1 MATTKKETEA
11 TTTTGINAKLFL
23 FQEKVSAIKRNSRNP
38 HFKNDYAD
46 INQILSEIKP
56 ILTECRLIISQPI
69 LDSCVHT
76 IITDIDS
83 GESIT
88 SSLPLNM
95 NLKPQEIGSCITYFR
110 RYTLSSLCSLETEKD
125 DDANSTNTVPKV
137 NPAARLPILE
147 GEKLLKA
154 IALLKAKEV
163 TVAQIKSKY
172 LLTAEVEAE
181 LQNYYTHGQ

>member
-1 MATTKKETEA
+1 MATAKKETEA
-11 TTTTGINAKLFL
+11 NTGINAKLFL

-125 DDANSTNTVPKV
+125 DDANSTNAAPKV
-137 NPAARLPILE
+137 TAARLPILE

-163 TVAQIKSKY
+163 TVSQIKSKY
-172 LLTAEVEAE
+172 LLSPEVEVE
-181 LQNYYTHGQ
+181 LQNYYTNGQ